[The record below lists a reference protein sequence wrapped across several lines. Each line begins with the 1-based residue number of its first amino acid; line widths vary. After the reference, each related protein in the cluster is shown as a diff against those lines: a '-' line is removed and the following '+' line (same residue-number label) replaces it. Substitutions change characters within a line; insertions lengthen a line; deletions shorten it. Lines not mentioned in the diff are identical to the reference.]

1 MKKIT
6 LLSLLVL
13 VLVLSFSLIGCAK
26 KAEPVAAAP
35 AAAPVVAAP
44 AAPVSD
50 GSQDLKISYQ
60 LNLAKADEANNFI
73 TFAGNIRY
81 MTATKDQY
89 DAVSGASKFGTTHL
103 FQSYLYDVEGKLT
116 MSSGLRG
123 LFLFAVS
130 AYSQIAT
137 DNLNVAKAADGTIT
151 IQYAHRGV
159 AYRIKTDATGKLAFP
174 NGQFEQRAIGYIS
187 GANPQVISKDFSTDG
202 TAATV
207 DWAKVWDSSVAGGK
221 LVDDKNATAKTG
233 NIVKAIASSDS
244 MYYFDGALTV
254 SYVDSILKIDGAL
267 TAVGR

>member
-6 LLSLLVL
+6 LLSLLIL
-13 VLVLSFSLIGCAK
+13 VLVLSFSMIGCAK
-26 KAEPVAAAP
+26 KAAPVAAAP
-35 AAAPVVAAP
+35 AAPVVAAP

-60 LNLAKADEANNFI
+60 LNLAKADAANNFI

-81 MTATKDQY
+81 MAATKDQY
-89 DAVSGASKFGTTHL
+89 DAVSGASKFGTTEL
-103 FQSYLYDVEGKLT
+103 FQAYLYDVEGKLT

-130 AYSQIAT
+130 NYAQLTA
-137 DNLNVAKAADGTIT
+137 DDLNVSKAADGTIT
-151 IQYAHRGV
+151 IQYAHRGT
-159 AYRIKTDATGKLAFP
+159 AQRITTDATGKLAFP
-174 NGQFEQRAIGYIS
+174 NGKFEQRAIGYIS

-202 TAATV
+202 TAATIN
-207 DWAKVWDSSVAGGK
+207 WAKVWDSSVAGGN

-233 NIVKAIASSDS
+233 NIVKSLADPAS

-267 TAVGR
+267 TAVKR